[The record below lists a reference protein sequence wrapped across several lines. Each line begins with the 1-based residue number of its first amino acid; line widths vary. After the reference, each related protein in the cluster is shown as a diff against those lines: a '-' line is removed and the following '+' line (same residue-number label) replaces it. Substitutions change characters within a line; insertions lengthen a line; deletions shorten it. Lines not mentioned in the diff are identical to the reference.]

1 MRRNATKI
9 APGIGDH
16 YFCLE
21 FVNELL
27 FTEKLYQTMEGVFY
41 PTKHLQVSFSL
52 DYYLW

>member
-1 MRRNATKI
+1 MRRNAIKI
-9 APGIGDH
+9 SPGKGNY

-21 FVNELL
+21 FVHELL
-27 FTEKLYQTMEGVFY
+27 FTGKLFQTMEGVFS